1 MGLASLAFFHL
12 LAHALFKSLLF
23 MAMGDVITNLG
34 HGQDSRWLS
43 SGTTLTPSSRT
54 TILVSVLNLLGAPRI
69 TGFFSKD
76 LVLET
81 GGFRHGRT
89 LLLLI
94 VYINVF
100 FTYFYTYQ
108 LVVFIFSSN
117 KLPPYLNQ
125 HIPPLAHRILLGIL
139 AIVSVV
145 AGIFYLKA
153 ILGLAVGL
161 VVPTTLKF
169 LPLALNFMVGLLLLI
184 RLTQIPKPIQA
195 NTLFFGGIVGLTYV
209 WGRIISKILRQLTF
223 NLVRNIEY
231 GIINRSVNITLRK
244 VIGISAQSLK
254 IQSMQTA
261 LGGLLI
267 GLFFL
272 IITL

>member
-1 MGLASLAFFHL
+1 
-12 LAHALFKSLLF
+12 
-23 MAMGDVITNLG
+23 MA
-34 HGQDSRWLS
+34 
-43 SGTTLTPSSRT
+43 
-54 TILVSVLNLLGAPRI
+54 
-69 TGFFSKD
+69 GFFSKD

-89 LLLLI
+89 FLLLI

-125 HIPPLAHRILLGIL
+125 HIPPLSHRIILGVL
-139 AIVSVV
+139 AVVSVI
-145 AGIFYLKA
+145 AGICYLKA

-161 VVPTTLKF
+161 VVPTAFKL
-169 LPLALNFMVGLLLLI
+169 LPLVLNLMVGLLLLT
-184 RLTQIPKPIQA
+184 RLTQTPKPIQV
-195 NTLFFGGIVGLTYV
+195 NSLFFGGIAGLTYV
-209 WGRIISKILRQLTF
+209 WGGITSKILRQLTF

-231 GIINRSVNITLRK
+231 GIINRSVNMICRK

-267 GLFFL
+267 GGFFL
-272 IITL
+272 IIIL